1 MAEIQLDN
9 LLVEVAMRLSGH
21 RNADDMVTQAV
32 TEYIDRLQRRDLMM
46 FLTNTMPLS
55 QAEDTIQ
62 PMGE

>member
-21 RNADDMVTQAV
+21 RDADDMVTQAV
-32 TEYIDRLQRRDLMM
+32 TEYIERLQRRDLML
-46 FLTNTMPLS
+46 FLTNTMPLPH
-55 QAEDTIQ
+55 AEDTIQ